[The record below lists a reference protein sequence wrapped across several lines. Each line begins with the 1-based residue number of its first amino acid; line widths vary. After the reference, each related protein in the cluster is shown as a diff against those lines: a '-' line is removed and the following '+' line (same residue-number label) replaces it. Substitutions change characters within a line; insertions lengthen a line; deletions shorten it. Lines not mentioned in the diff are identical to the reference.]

1 LTEVN
6 IKEDTR
12 KAKKMGKENTLGKME
27 VIIMEIGWTI
37 KYQVMEFMFGQ
48 TEDNT
53 RVIGFKIKCM
63 EKVNIH
69 GKMGE
74 NMKVSMNTIKN
85 TAAECILGRTEES
98 TTANG

>member
-1 LTEVN
+1 
-6 IKEDTR
+6 
-12 KAKKMGKENTLGKME
+12 
-27 VIIMEIGWTI
+27 MEIGWTI